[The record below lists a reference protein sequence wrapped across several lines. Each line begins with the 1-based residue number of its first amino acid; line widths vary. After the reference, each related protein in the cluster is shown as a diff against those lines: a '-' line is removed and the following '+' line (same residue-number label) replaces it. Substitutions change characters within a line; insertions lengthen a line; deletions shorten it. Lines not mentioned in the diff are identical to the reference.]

1 MRNNKLAFLALI
13 FSLIFCAQLTVMGFA
28 KFNSVETYGAA
39 ANFIDFPNHF
49 TKIRINIPYLILN
62 IIYLAWLLQNCWTD
76 NKYSDFLVILKHAA
90 IFLIIA
96 FVSYPYSND
105 IYLYLQYGLMDLNGI
120 NPFINPAGNFTSN
133 LSPFLHWS
141 QTSTYGPIS
150 QLFFM
155 IAAYTVPFSPV
166 LGVYIFKVFC
176 VFVHVINAY
185 LIWRL
190 LKSSYNRS
198 QITMAYLI
206 NPFLLAEQVS
216 GAHVDVFLSNAL
228 ILLIGCMLRRHYVA
242 VILMIWLGFLE
253 KTLPIIWLP
262 LALNFL
268 VRKRRWKELAITAFL
283 SLIIII
289 ILSHTVLP
297 TIQAWQSLL
306 NPGVK
311 GAVARSLHHLLKLLL
326 NLLPNLTIQKQVI
339 LSVFTSITYLSF
351 AVYYIWT
358 LLQPY
363 LKRRYSEANL
373 ILDIGWTTLI
383 LFLFATPWLM
393 PWYPSVLLPIT
404 ALITNSPL
412 FVLTSLTF
420 CISSS
425 LIYGTG
431 SGSSAIS
438 IITSITTIVPPIV
451 MLLVGPKFL
460 DRIIERVPL
469 LNNKLSSKLS

>member
-1 MRNNKLAFLALI
+1 M
-13 FSLIFCAQLTVMGFA
+13 
-28 KFNSVETYGAA
+28 
-39 ANFIDFPNHF
+39 
-49 TKIRINIPYLILN
+49 
-62 IIYLAWLLQNCWTD
+62 
-76 NKYSDFLVILKHAA
+76 
-90 IFLIIA
+90 
-96 FVSYPYSND
+96 
-105 IYLYLQYGLMDLNGI
+105 
-120 NPFINPAGNFTSN
+120 
-133 LSPFLHWS
+133 
-141 QTSTYGPIS
+141 
-150 QLFFM
+150 
-155 IAAYTVPFSPV
+155 
-166 LGVYIFKVFC
+166 
-176 VFVHVINAY
+176 
-185 LIWRL
+185 
-190 LKSSYNRS
+190 
-198 QITMAYLI
+198 
-206 NPFLLAEQVS
+206 
-216 GAHVDVFLSNAL
+216 
-228 ILLIGCMLRRHYVA
+228 
-242 VILMIWLGFLE
+242 
-253 KTLPIIWLP
+253 
-262 LALNFL
+262 NFL